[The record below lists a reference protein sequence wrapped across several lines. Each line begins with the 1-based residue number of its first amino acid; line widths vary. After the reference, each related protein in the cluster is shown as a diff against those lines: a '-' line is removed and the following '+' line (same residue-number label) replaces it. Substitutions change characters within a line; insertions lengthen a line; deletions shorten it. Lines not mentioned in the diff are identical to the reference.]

1 MKFESIEANSAES
14 SQAFNNFDGVFAE
27 AYSDKGLGSFKS
39 SAQARIET
47 GSLDFGTQNI
57 YASALQNEAKENET
71 GEGRATPLAQKQR
84 EARLAANRDL
94 DQSSAVTEKPNFAN
108 GHNAKPEAE
117 PKENE
122 TGEGRTTPLAQRQ
135 REERLA
141 ANRDL
146 DQATAISEKDRKNLR

>member
-1 MKFESIEANSAES
+1 MKLESIEANQAES
-14 SQAFNNFDGVFAE
+14 RQAFSNFDGAFAE

-39 SAQARIET
+39 SATARIET
-47 GSLDFGTQNI
+47 NSLDFGTQNI
-57 YASALQNEAKENET
+57 YASSAKSEAKENET
-71 GEGRATPLAQKQR
+71 GEGRATPLAQRQR

-94 DQSSAVTEKPNFAN
+94 DNSSTVTEKPNFSYN
-108 GHNAKPEAE
+108 NNSKPEAE

-122 TGEGRTTPLAQRQ
+122 TGEGRATPLAQRQ

-146 DQATAISEKDRKNLR
+146 DQSTAISEKDRNHLR